1 MTTADAPE
9 TTGVQPKP
17 RRSGISPSLREHL
30 QVFLPLVG
38 IIVVLSVVANAKNP
52 AFFTG
57 TNIER
62 MLVASSVLGI
72 LAVGQTLLLVG
83 GQMDLSVGSMVSVTS
98 VLVAKLVTG
107 GQSEPVAILACLAMG
122 AGVGL
127 VWGALVTWL
136 RVPPFILTL
145 GGLALFS
152 SVAATLADNTPIP
165 VTDHLTWLQ
174 TGELLGQRVPVVIWV
189 LCLILG
195 GAVLHF
201 TRLGRNIFAV
211 GANEEA
217 AFLSGVPVTLTKLS
231 VYVVNGVLVG
241 LAGVIFA
248 GRVGAGDPRGG
259 SGMELIVIA
268 AIVLGGASLAGGRG
282 SVLGSALGVL
292 VLGVV
297 SSAMTFLDVPDT
309 YNQFVFGLIL
319 IVAVSTT
326 ATVELRRRRRV
337 RQKS

>member
-1 MTTADAPE
+1 MTTNLRPVAEIDR
-9 TTGVQPKP
+9 KP
-17 RRSGISPSLREHL
+17 RISGFSPSLREHF
-30 QVFLPLVG
+30 QVYIPLVG
-38 IIVVLSVVANAKNP
+38 IIVVLSFVANASNTS
-52 AFFTG
+52 FLTG
-57 TNIER
+57 VNIER

-83 GQMDLSVGSMVSVTS
+83 GQMDLSVGSMVSVFS
-98 VLVAKLVTG
+98 VLVARLVQHG
-107 GQSEPVAILACLAMG
+107 SGDLVAIAVCMG
-122 AGVGL
+122 LGVLVGL
-127 VWGALVTWL
+127 VWGVLVSGL

-165 VTDHLTWLQ
+165 ISDKLAWLQ
-174 TGELLGQRVPVVIWV
+174 TGDVLGQRTPVFVWLV
-189 LCLILG
+189 CLIAG
-195 GAVLHF
+195 GVLLHF

-217 AFLSGVPVTLTKLS
+217 AYLAGVPVTTTKL
-231 VYVVNGVLVG
+231 VIYVINGALTG
-241 LAGVIFA
+241 LAGIVFA

-259 SGMELIVIA
+259 AGLELIVIA

-282 SVLGSALGVL
+282 SILGSTLGVL

-297 SSAMTFLDVPDT
+297 GSAMTFLNVPDT

-319 IVAVSTT
+319 IAAVSLT
-326 ATVELRRRRRV
+326 ATVELRRRRKV
-337 RQKS
+337 RGKA

>member
-1 MTTADAPE
+1 MTTANVTPQM
-9 TTGVQPKP
+9 GSSM
-17 RRSGISPSLREHL
+17 RSQGLSPSLREYL
-30 QVFLPLVG
+30 QVYLPLIA
-38 IIVVLSVVANAKNP
+38 IIVGLSVVANAKNP
-52 AFFTG
+52 AFLTDM
-57 TNIER
+57 NVQR

-98 VLVAKLVTG
+98 VLTAKLTQDG
-107 GQSEPVAILACLAMG
+107 HSEPVAIGACLLFG
-122 AGVGL
+122 GLVGL
-127 VWGALVTWL
+127 MWGTIVSTL

-165 VTDHLTWLQ
+165 ITGSIEWLQ
-174 TGELLGQRVPVVIWV
+174 TGQVLGQKVPVIVCAA
-189 LCLILG
+189 CLTVG
-195 GAVLHF
+195 GLVLHF
-201 TRLGRNIFAV
+201 TRLGRNIFAI

-217 AFLSGVPVTLTKLS
+217 AFLAGVPVTSTKL
-231 VYVVNGVLVG
+231 VIYIANGVLAG
-241 LAGVIFA
+241 LAGVIFT

-259 SGMELIVIA
+259 AGLELIVIA

-282 SVLGSALGVL
+282 SILGSALGVL

-297 SSAMTFLDVPDT
+297 SSAMTFLNVPDT

-319 IVAVSTT
+319 IVAVSLT
-326 ATVELRRRRRV
+326 ASVELRRRRKV
-337 RQKS
+337 RRKP

>member
-1 MTTADAPE
+1 MTTTNA
-9 TTGVQPKP
+9 TP
-17 RRSGISPSLREHL
+17 RVVRASSRPRGLSPSTKEHL
-30 QVFLPLVG
+30 QVYLPLLA
-38 IIVVLSVVANAKNP
+38 IIVALSAWANAKNP
-52 AFFTG
+52 AFLTDV
-57 TNIER
+57 NVQR

-98 VLVAKLVTG
+98 VLAAKLAQDG
-107 GQSEPVAILACLAMG
+107 RGELVAIGACLVFG
-122 AGVGL
+122 AVVGL
-127 VWGALVTWL
+127 MWGALVSAL
-136 RVPPFILTL
+136 KVPPFILTL

-165 VTDHLTWLQ
+165 IVDSFGWLQ
-174 TGELLGQRVPVVIWV
+174 TGELIGQRIPVVICAT
-189 LCLILG
+189 CLIVG
-195 GAVLHF
+195 GLVLHF
-201 TRLGRNIFAV
+201 TRLGRNIFAL

-217 AFLSGVPVTLTKLS
+217 AFLAGVPVTATKL
-231 VYVVNGVLVG
+231 VIYVANGVLAG
-241 LAGVIFA
+241 LAGVVFA

-259 SGMELIVIA
+259 AGLELIVIA

-282 SVLGSALGVL
+282 SILGSALGVL

-319 IVAVSTT
+319 IVAVSLT
-326 ATVELRRRRRV
+326 ASVELRRRRRV
-337 RQKS
+337 RRKS

>member
-1 MTTADAPE
+1 MTTTNAPAAAAAAHS
-9 TTGVQPKP
+9 QP
-17 RRSGISPSLREHL
+17 RGLSPSVRENL
-30 QVFLPLVG
+30 QVYVPLVA
-38 IIVVLSVVANAKNP
+38 IIVGLSIWANLKNP
-52 AFFTG
+52 AFLTEM
-57 TNIER
+57 NIER

-72 LAVGQTLLLVG
+72 LAAGQTLLLVG

-98 VLVAKLVTG
+98 VLAAKMAQD
-107 GQSEPVAILACLAMG
+107 GQSELVAVAACLLFG
-122 AGVGL
+122 ALVGL
-127 VWGALVTWL
+127 MWGALVSAL

-165 VTDHLTWLQ
+165 VIGSFEWLQ
-174 TGELLGQRVPVVIWV
+174 TGELLGLRFPVVICAI
-189 LCLILG
+189 CLVLG
-195 GAVLHF
+195 GVILHF

-217 AFLSGVPVTLTKLS
+217 AFLAGVPVTATKLT
-231 VYVVNGVLVG
+231 VYVLNGVLAG
-241 LAGVIFA
+241 LAGVVFT

-259 SGMELIVIA
+259 VGLELIVIA

-282 SVLGSALGVL
+282 SILGSALGVL

-319 IVAVSTT
+319 IVAVSLT
-326 ATVELRRRRRV
+326 ASVELRRRRSV
-337 RQKS
+337 RRKN